1 MNQNNKQPQHNG
13 FTLVELMLA
22 MTFIAVML
30 VAVAACVIQIST
42 IYNRGIT
49 LRQVNQ
55 SGRSLTDDMT
65 RVVNQSNPFSLTT
78 NFINQPYGGR
88 LCTGTYSYIWNTA
101 KGMTDASRKKY
112 TTPSSEIRFVRIADD
127 GAQYCRDPAGGVSP
141 NRQSPIPN
149 SIATD
154 LLSGDDRGLVIHSFS
169 IGPSDTETTVYNS
182 AIGQRL
188 YTITFLLGTD
198 ATAALD
204 YDSVS
209 GQASCKPPSDGD
221 SNLTYCSVNQ
231 FSFTVRAGVR

>member
-1 MNQNNKQPQHNG
+1 MSQNNLQSRSG

-55 SGRSLTDDMT
+55 SGRTITDDLT
-65 RVVNQSNPFSLTT
+65 RVINQSTPFSLAT
-78 NFINQPYGGR
+78 NFVEQPYGGR
-88 LCTGTYSYIWNTA
+88 LCTGSYTYIWNTA
-101 KGMTDASRKKY
+101 RGMSDGSRNKY
-112 TTPSSEIRFVRIADD
+112 VDSSTEIRFVRIADD

-141 NRQSPIPN
+141 NRQSTIPN
-149 SIATD
+149 NIATD
-154 LLSGDDRGLVIHSFS
+154 LLKGDDRGLVIHTLSMMPDDS
-169 IGPSDTETTVYNS
+169 TATIYN
-182 AIGQRL
+182 ATIGQRL

-198 ATAALD
+198 NTDALN
-204 YDSVS
+204 YNSVT
-209 GQASCKPPSDGD
+209 GEASCKPPSD
-221 SNLTYCSVNQ
+221 SNSDLTYCSVNQ

>member
-1 MNQNNKQPQHNG
+1 MSQSSRQSKIG

-55 SGRSLTDDMT
+55 SGRTITDDLT
-65 RVVNQSNPFSLTT
+65 RVINQSTPFSLAT
-78 NFINQPYGGR
+78 NFVEQPYGGR
-88 LCTGTYSYIWNTA
+88 LCTGSYTYIWNTA
-101 KGMTDASRKKY
+101 RGMTDGSRNKY
-112 TTPSSEIRFVRIADD
+112 VDSSTEIRFVRIADD

-141 NRQSPIPN
+141 NRQSTIPN
-149 SIATD
+149 NIATD
-154 LLSGDDRGLVIHSFS
+154 LLKGDDRGLVIHTLSMMPDDS
-169 IGPSDTETTVYNS
+169 TTTIYN
-182 AIGQRL
+182 ATIGQRL

-198 ATAALD
+198 NTDALN
-204 YDSVS
+204 YNSVT
-209 GQASCKPPSDGD
+209 GEASCKPPSD
-221 SNLTYCSVNQ
+221 SNSDLTYCSVNQ

>member
-1 MNQNNKQPQHNG
+1 MNQSNKQLPNG

-55 SGRSLTDDMT
+55 SGRAITDDLT
-65 RVVNQSNPFSLTT
+65 RVINQSTPFSLAT
-78 NFINQPYGGR
+78 NVVYQPYGGR
-88 LCTGTYSYIWNTA
+88 LCTGSYSYIWNTA
-101 KGMTDASRKKY
+101 KGMSDASRNRY
-112 TTPSSEIRFVRIADD
+112 TNPTSEIRFVRIADD

-141 NRQSPIPN
+141 NRQSQIPN
-149 SIATD
+149 ASATD
-154 LLSGDDRGLVIHSFS
+154 LLQGDDRGLVIHSLS
-169 IGPSDTETTVYNS
+169 IMPDDSTTSVYN
-182 AIGQRL
+182 ATIGQRL
-188 YTITFLLGTD
+188 YTVTFLLGTD
-198 ATAALD
+198 STAALD
-204 YDSVS
+204 YDSVT
-209 GQASCKPPSDGD
+209 GAASCKPPSDAD